1 MTKSLKISTH
11 KSLWSQFLFCS
22 NSSRWQGN
30 KLFSL
35 REEFFS
41 LPNTGIESESKTKSL
56 NVYFVIRRNIQFAL
70 VFFRLGKSQKPM
82 LFYFSILYLLDL
94 EKLTKSDRHIC
105 QRDALIY
112 LRQCVIEVFCS
123 TSTERS
129 RKSSSL
135 LLTCGKEYTCK
146 TDLVK
151 IIHPNAVYAYVQVL
165 KMERFLKIIYTKN
178 LFWWLNFVP
187 SSAWLYSFCQVS
199 NLTNPAFIPFYFHLF
214 HLAKPTDHGSVAAV
228 LCLLKGEHHPLC

>member
-1 MTKSLKISTH
+1 M
-11 KSLWSQFLFCS
+11 
-22 NSSRWQGN
+22 
-30 KLFSL
+30 
-35 REEFFS
+35 
-41 LPNTGIESESKTKSL
+41 
-56 NVYFVIRRNIQFAL
+56 YFVIRRNIQFAL

-178 LFWWLNFVP
+178 LF
-187 SSAWLYSFCQVS
+187 
-199 NLTNPAFIPFYFHLF
+199 
-214 HLAKPTDHGSVAAV
+214 
-228 LCLLKGEHHPLC
+228 

>member
-11 KSLWSQFLFCS
+11 KSLWSHYYSAAILPDDKAINYFP
-22 NSSRWQGN
+22 
-30 KLFSL
+30 
-35 REEFFS
+35 RERNLFS
-41 LPNTGIESESKTKSL
+41 LPNTGTESESKTKSI
-56 NVYFVIRRNIQFAL
+56 NVYFVIRGNIQFAV
-70 VFFRLGKSQKPM
+70 VFFCLGKSQKPM

-94 EKLTKSDRHIC
+94 ENLTKSDRRIF
-105 QRDALIY
+105 QRDAFIY
-112 LRQCVIEVFCS
+112 LRQCVIDVFCS

-165 KMERFLKIIYTKN
+165 KMDQFLKINYTIYFNN
-178 LFWWLNFVP
+178 LIFSLVQHDCIHSVRLATWPIQL
-187 SSAWLYSFCQVS
+187 SYH
-199 NLTNPAFIPFYFHLF
+199 LTSICS
-214 HLAKPTDHGSVAAV
+214 T
-228 LCLLKGEHHPLC
+228 